1 MSVTNS
7 TRATAAPALK
17 RMPKSSFTFSDLDLL
32 KDPNLA
38 YRLSLAVVAHIDL
51 NAFYSQVEQIRL
63 NLKPEDPVV
72 CAQWQS
78 LIAVSYAARKY
89 GIGRMDSLESALK
102 KCPNLVVAHAAV
114 FRKGNSHWSYVE
126 GLPDQQLHKVL
137 LDPYRRESRKIF
149 KLFRQYCDLVEKASV
164 DECYLDFGRL
174 VYQKLFKLFPCL
186 RQRESDFLPTIPEKL
201 PSELLWCGKVFSP
214 DSRVNRTTQKQIHS
228 SESELKVEVE
238 DWDDI
243 CMLIGSQLLY
253 EIRSIVYEELEY
265 TTSGGLG
272 KNKSVAK
279 LASGYLKPDHQTVVR
294 NSSRKLFFRNFDIT
308 DFSGMGGKTGEL
320 VLNKL
325 RIPEGQNSIN
335 FVLDNFSLN
344 DLKICLDHDFP
355 LAHRVFELVRG
366 EFKQE
371 MSLRTEVKSMMSRKN
386 FSKNS
391 RVRTVGDAYE
401 WIQVFVG
408 DINNRL
414 IELDDENMNVL
425 NLQLKNSSI
434 WRPKTVLVQLFSFP
448 DSKLSRQ
455 APLPYQRSLS
465 KFSEVL
471 TSLAFKLILDLL
483 EVPSSIKACNPKEM
497 LQEVYQHQ
505 ILSLANIS
513 LTVTNFMKT
522 KEASLIDNYLT
533 LQLHTPKTQSGSNR
547 EHGGHGMQDNALGN
561 PPDFKHGQKTFTK
574 SNYLPF
580 ENENSQAT
588 TVLDFPLGRHKET
601 KRPDGEEKAY
611 IDSLFKKF
619 ENENSKKRFSASK
632 YIALSEKDAPSIRDK
647 QFTSFDSSNT
657 TLGGPCEDNFKDNY
671 CPACKALVE
680 NTVEHKDFHIALDFS
695 KKLNGEIPQGAF
707 SINSDTYETSR
718 EKPLK
723 KTKTTKGQSRL
734 PF

>member
-1 MSVTNS
+1 MSVKS
-7 TRATAAPALK
+7 LSAASAAPVLK
-17 RMPKSSFTFSDLDLL
+17 RTSKSSFTFTDLDLL
-32 KDPNLA
+32 KDPSLA
-38 YRLSLAVVAHIDL
+38 YQLSLAIIAHIDL

-63 NLKPEDPVV
+63 NLTSEDPVV

-114 FRKGNSHWSYVE
+114 FKKGNLHWSYVE

-164 DECYLDFGRL
+164 DECYLDLGRL
-174 VYQKLFKLFPCL
+174 IYWKLFEIFPCL
-186 RQRESDFLPTIPEKL
+186 HQRESELLPTIPEEL
-201 PSELLWCGKVFSP
+201 PPDLLWCGKVFSP
-214 DSRVNRTTQKQIHS
+214 DLREERVEGDQGES

-253 EIRSIVYEELEY
+253 EIRCIVYEELEY

-279 LASGYLKPDHQTVVR
+279 LASGYLKPDNQTIVR
-294 NSSRKLFFRNFDIT
+294 NSSRKQFFRNFDIT

-320 VLNKL
+320 VVKKL

-344 DLKICLDHDFP
+344 ELKICLDHDLP

-366 EFKQE
+366 ELKQE

-386 FSKNS
+386 FSRNNH
-391 RVRTVGDAYE
+391 VTTVGDAYE
-401 WIQVFVG
+401 WMQVFVG
-408 DINNRL
+408 DIYNRL

-425 NLQLKNSSI
+425 RLQLKNSSI
-434 WRPKTVLVQLFSFP
+434 WRPRTVSVQLFSFP
-448 DSKLSRQ
+448 DNKLSRQ

-465 KFSEVL
+465 RFNETL
-471 TSLAFKLILDLL
+471 GSLAFKLILDLL
-483 EVPSSIKACNPKEM
+483 EVPSSIKDCFPNDILP
-497 LQEVYQHQ
+497 EVYHYK
-505 ILSLANIS
+505 ILPLANIS
-513 LTVTNFMKT
+513 VTVTNFMKT
-522 KEASLIDNYLT
+522 KESSLIDNYLT
-533 LQLHTPKTQSGSNR
+533 LSLGEVPTTQGGLNR
-547 EHGGHGMQDNALGN
+547 EHKIQDNALEK
-561 PPDFKHGQKTFTK
+561 PFDFKLGQAAFAK
-574 SNYLPF
+574 SNHF
-580 ENENSQAT
+580 SSEAENSQAGV
-588 TVLDFPLGRHKET
+588 VLDTPFRKQREI

-611 IDSLFKKF
+611 IDSLFRKF
-619 ENENSKKRFSASK
+619 ETENPKERSSNPKHV
-632 YIALSEKDAPSIRDK
+632 ALSMRGESSLQDK
-647 QFTSFDSSNT
+647 HLTSLNSSSVS
-657 TLGGPCEDNFKDNY
+657 LGGPLRDTYKNNY
-671 CPACKALVE
+671 CPICEDLVE
-680 NTVEHKDFHIALDFS
+680 NTIEHKDFHIALDFS
-695 KKLNGEIPQGAF
+695 KKLNGEKQQ
-707 SINSDTYETSR
+707 DTFLSRSSRDKKSR